1 MLQKVVMGKALRGS
15 NRRML
20 THGVIARNQAS
31 LARRNAEQ
39 RANIE
44 CNKRALLRNMNNFS
58 QRRFLLGLLI
68 VLCSIVFSA
77 PRSEAQTT
85 GVDQDDPVKLFERG
99 QDAHAKSDFKTAVE
113 FYDAAIRLKPEFP
126 EAEFQRALA
135 LLSSNRKDEALQG
148 FNRAV
153 ELRPN
158 WAFAYARFGSQLSG
172 YFNDDKN
179 GERILRKAIELDPDN
194 EEALIALA
202 DLRARAGDQN
212 EALTLSRRATSSKQ
226 ATAATWRKRAI
237 IEVGARDRVAALASL
252 DRALTLEPNNLGALD
267 QRAKLLL
274 DVGDKARA
282 LDDLRALEKAG
293 NGTNLP
299 GAFELA
305 QMYERAGR
313 NEDALR
319 VLDALA
325 EKDRHVPEVVAL
337 RAALTGGDGSTAE
350 ERAALEQLLE
360 REPKNAVLLARLGA
374 AYRLIDPL
382 KSQDYYYRASQ
393 LEPNNAKFAI
403 GYAAALIQSRRFPEA
418 ITILRRVISKA
429 PDEYTAHTNLA
440 LALFESKDFRGAIW
454 EYEWIA
460 SARPEVAVT
469 YFFLAIAHDNLQEYP
484 DALAAYEKFLA
495 RANPASNQL
504 EIDKVNLRLP
514 VLRDQI
520 KRGQGKRKAS

>member
-1 MLQKVVMGKALRGS
+1 
-15 NRRML
+15 
-20 THGVIARNQAS
+20 
-31 LARRNAEQ
+31 
-39 RANIE
+39 
-44 CNKRALLRNMNNFS
+44 MNNFS
-58 QRRFLLGLLI
+58 ERRLLI
-68 VLCSIVFSA
+68 RMLILLCSIAFSVLSA
-77 PRSEAQTT
+77 AAQTN

-99 QDAHAKSDFKTAVE
+99 QDAHAKSDFKTAIE

-126 EAEFQRALA
+126 EAEFQRAMA
-135 LLSSNRKDEALQG
+135 LLFSNRKDDALKG

-153 ELRPN
+153 ELRPD
-158 WAFAYARFGSQLSG
+158 WAFAYARFGSQLSA

-179 GERILRKAIELDPDN
+179 GEPILRKALELEPEN
-194 EEALIALA
+194 EEALVALA
-202 DLRARAGDQN
+202 DLRARDGDRN
-212 EALTLSRRATSSKQ
+212 EALLLSRRATSSKQ
-226 ATAATWRKRAI
+226 ATASTWRKRAI
-237 IEVGARDRVAALASL
+237 IELGAGDRVAALASL
-252 DRALTLEPNNLGALD
+252 DRALTLEPNNLGAIG

-293 NGTNLP
+293 HGTNLP

-319 VLDALA
+319 VLDALT
-325 EKDRHVPEVVAL
+325 EKDRQVPEVVAL
-337 RAALTGGDGSTAE
+337 RAELTGGDGSTAE
-350 ERAALEQLLE
+350 ERAALEQLLQ
-360 REPKNAVLLARLGA
+360 REPKNATLLARLGA
-374 AYRLIDPL
+374 AYRRIDPL

-403 GYAAALIQSRRFPEA
+403 GYAAALIQSRQFPEA
-418 ITILRRVISKA
+418 IAILRQVLSHA

-440 LALFESKDFRGAIW
+440 LALFESKDFRGAIS

-460 SARPEVAVT
+460 AARPELVVT

-484 DALAAYEKFLA
+484 EALAAYEKFLA

-520 KRGQGKRKAS
+520 KRGQGKRKTS